1 MQTAASLLEMGIKP
15 TIIEKSDRIGGKLND
30 WHKLF
35 PSFTPAH
42 EVLESL
48 KQKMK
53 ENTYFHL
60 DKEISLLQDKEHIR
74 Y

>member
-42 EVLESL
+42 EEPETKDERGTSHYRHDSGTN
-48 KQKMK
+48 K
-53 ENTYFHL
+53 
-60 DKEISLLQDKEHIR
+60 
-74 Y
+74 